1 MQFHKKTYLDIMTW
15 GSFERPMFCELFGL
29 LVGLPEEWKAQ
40 GATED
45 ELNLSAFDFDYVPT
59 VTINAGRF
67 FNGMKP
73 VVLEDTPEY
82 RIERDHMGRTT
93 KLCKQSASISLPLT
107 HPVTDMDSWQ
117 KVKSHYEFSEARIDW
132 SFIEKAAALSKEGHL
147 IVFNLPGGFDE
158 PRQLMGEEGLC
169 IAYYE
174 EPELIHGILS
184 TLQRTSLEILQRL
197 DGKITIDQLSV
208 HEDMAGKSGSLIG
221 GTQIEQF
228 IKPYFSKV
236 WNAAQNNGARIFDMD
251 SDGNMNS
258 VLDALLDCG
267 LTSMFPMEPAGGM
280 DTVALRKKY
289 GRRLSMKGGID
300 KHVLRKGKSD
310 ILAELEYKLQPLMQE
325 GGMVFG
331 IDHRIPNG
339 TPLENYRYY
348 VDTAREMLGIPR
360 RNPQQKGWGRMAF

>member
-1 MQFHKKTYLDIMTW
+1 MRFHKNTYLDIMTW
-15 GSFERPMFCELFGL
+15 KSFERPMFCELMGL
-29 LVGLPEEWKAQ
+29 LTGLPEEWKAQ

-59 VTINAGRF
+59 VRINAGGF
-67 FNGMKP
+67 FNGLKP

-82 RIERDHMGRTT
+82 RIERDEMGRTT

-107 HPVTDMDSWQ
+107 HPVTDMDSWL
-117 KVKSHYEFSEARIDW
+117 KFKPHYEFSESRLDW
-132 SFIEKAAALSKEGHL
+132 DFIEKAEKLGQEGHL
-147 IVFNLPGGFDE
+147 VVCGLPGGFDA

-174 EPELIHGILS
+174 EPELIHDIMS
-184 TLQRTSLEILQRL
+184 TLQTTALEVLRRL
-197 DGKITIDQLSV
+197 EGKLTIDQLSA

-221 GTQIEQF
+221 KTQIDEF
-228 IKPYFSKV
+228 VKPYFSNAWK
-236 WNAAQNNGARIFDMD
+236 AAQANGARIFDMD
-251 SDGNMNS
+251 SDGDMNS
-258 VLDALLDCG
+258 VIDDFLDCG
-267 LTSMFPMEPAGGM
+267 ITNLHPIEPASNM
-280 DTVALRKKY
+280 DAVALRKKY
-289 GRRLSMKGGID
+289 GKRLSMKGGID

-331 IDHRIPNG
+331 LDHRIPNG

-348 VDTAREMLGIPR
+348 VDTAREILGIPPR
-360 RNPQQKGWGRMAF
+360 TPAQKGWARMAF